1 LRTRQIVK
9 LEDSGR
15 TIENPLDVIRPILTN
30 YKIKPRVKSVLFIC
44 LVNDRIYSSIQCL
57 NGFMN
62 NTVVTVINGR
72 HVQ

>member
-1 LRTRQIVK
+1 VK

-15 TIENPLDVIRPILTN
+15 TKENPLDVIRPILTN
-30 YKIKPRVKSVLFIC
+30 YKITPCVKSVLFIC
-44 LVNDRIYSSIQCL
+44 LVNDKIYSFIHCL

-62 NTVVTVINGR
+62 NTIVTVINGH